1 MEWTAEAGKRC
12 ATCGVTTACTEFN
25 RKRSRRDGLQE
36 ACRDCNRAASRRY
49 YAENRERHIQTIVAR
64 TAKRRRE
71 AKTFLAAYL
80 NDHPCVDCG
89 TTDVRVL
96 EFDHREP
103 ATKRAAVS
111 VLAAEGYSLAAIRA
125 EVGKCDVRC
134 ANCHLL
140 RTSDQLNWWRA
151 RRDSNSQPSDP

>member
-12 ATCGVTTACTEFN
+12 ATCGVTKACTEFN

-89 TTDVRVL
+89 LRDLRVL
-96 EFDHREP
+96 DFDHRP
-103 ATKRAAVS
+103 DSLKRKDVMQM
-111 VLAAEGYSLAAIRA
+111 VKEGFGIAAIIEEIA
-125 EVGKCDVRC
+125 KCDVRC
-134 ANCHLL
+134 RNCHAIVTLE
-140 RTSDQLNWWRA
+140 RRPDNWR
-151 RRDSNSQPSDP
+151 SQAMYALHDPG